1 MGLKKTGMLSLKEM
15 DNDLYNRIADKARS
29 WQAQYCGASIIKDN
43 IFPSIKNYVR
53 KYGRDVEMMF
63 FPFGDEDIRS
73 IGLLKENVF
82 FLSLNTEN
90 AVSDEI
96 FTAAVMSYHI
106 LRCLE
111 EDESSSFNIILTS
124 KTLDYPSSRRDFEAG
139 LFARALMMSDT
150 LLYEMS
156 VIHNIDLK
164 KPDVR
169 TILLLMSL
177 FALPLRCVVIRLF
190 ECSYITKEDALALL
204 AAEKDEINEEM
215 RLTGIGKRWL
225 ESGAGTESFGS
236 LYDNYEFNRKN
247 GFLTDNRIRESE
259 AFLEEIRKRLTS
271 SGTDR
276 GSSDSGNR

>member
-1 MGLKKTGMLSLKEM
+1 MGLKTTEILSLKET
-15 DNDLYNRIADKARS
+15 DSALYSRIVDKARS

-43 IFPSIKNYVR
+43 IFSSITNCAR

-73 IGLLKENVF
+73 VGMLKENVF
-82 FLSLNTEN
+82 FISVNTEN

-96 FTAAVMSYHI
+96 YAAAVMSYHI
-106 LRCLE
+106 LRYLE
-111 EDESSSFNIILTS
+111 EEESSSFNIILTS
-124 KTLDYPSSRRDFEAG
+124 KTLEFPSSRRDFEAG
-139 LFARALMMSDT
+139 LFARSLLMSDT

-156 VIHNIDLK
+156 VIYGINLK

-169 TILLLMSL
+169 TIMLLMSL

-190 ECSYITKEDALALL
+190 ECGCITKEEALVLL
-204 AAEKDEINEEM
+204 ATKKEEL
-215 RLTGIGKRWL
+215 RYTGIGTRWL

-247 GFLTDNRIRESE
+247 GFLTDNRIKESE
-259 AFLEEIRKRLTS
+259 AFLDEIRKRLTS
-271 SGTDR
+271 SGTDQ

>member
-1 MGLKKTGMLSLKEM
+1 MGLKKTGMLSLKET
-15 DNDLYNRIADKARS
+15 DNDLYSRIVDKARS
-29 WQAQYCGASIIKDN
+29 WQAKYCGASIIKDN
-43 IFPSIKNYVR
+43 IFPSITNCVR
-53 KYGRDVEMMF
+53 KHGRNVEMMF

-73 IGLLKENVF
+73 VGILKENVF

-90 AVSDEI
+90 AISDEI
-96 FTAAVMSYHI
+96 YAAAVMAFHI
-106 LRCLE
+106 LRHLE
-111 EDESSSFNIILTS
+111 EAESSSFNIILTS
-124 KTLDYPSSRRDFEAG
+124 RNLEFPLSRRDFEAG
-139 LFARALMMSDT
+139 LFARALLMSDT

-190 ECSYITKEDALALL
+190 ECSYITKEEALVLL
-204 AAEKDEINEEM
+204 ATKKEEINEEL
-215 RLTGIGKRWL
+215 RLTGTGKRWL

-247 GFLTDNRIRESE
+247 GFLTDARIRESE

>member
-15 DNDLYNRIADKARS
+15 DNDLYSRIVDKARS

-43 IFPSIKNYVR
+43 IFPSITNCVR
-53 KYGRDVEMMF
+53 KHGRDVEMIF

-73 IGLLKENVF
+73 IGILKENVF
-82 FLSLNTEN
+82 FISMNTEN

-96 FTAAVMSYHI
+96 FAAAVMSYHI
-106 LRCLE
+106 LRYLE
-111 EDESSSFNIILTS
+111 DEESSSFNIILTS
-124 KTLDYPSSRRDFEAG
+124 KTLEFHSSRRDFEAA

-169 TILLLMSL
+169 TILLLMCL

-190 ECSYITKEDALALL
+190 ECGYITKEDALTLL
-204 AAEKDEINEEM
+204 ATKKEEINEEM

-236 LYDNYEFNRKN
+236 LYDNYVFNRKN
-247 GFLTDNRIRESE
+247 GFLTDAKISESE
-259 AFLEEIRKRLTS
+259 AFLDEIRERLTS
-271 SGTDR
+271 SGTDQ